1 MTEITLDSEEGFGI
15 VLSGGGTGG
24 AYEAGVIKALNE
36 AGVTFKLAAGTSV
49 GALNASLIAGRE
61 DSVESLN
68 FGRVLAQREF

>member
-36 AGVTFKLAAGTSV
+36 AGVTFKACGRNFCGGIKCIFNS
-49 GALNASLIAGRE
+49 SRE
-61 DSVESLN
+61 D
-68 FGRVLAQREF
+68 